1 MKIVYTPR
9 FESELEEIYE
19 NVISYTQSENVAIS
33 IYNGILEDVTRLED
47 FPNIGT
53 IERVPSSQL
62 TIRSLLVFK
71 NYRVYYFTE
80 GEFVIIFSVWN
91 CRRNPN
97 ELNLTI

>member
-33 IYNGILEDVTRLED
+33 IYNGILEDVIRLED

-53 IERVPSSQL
+53 IERVPNSQL